1 MAKKLT
7 LRSLKNSFNI
17 KSPNNTES
25 NYTGKSDIEF
35 QINFVD
41 LIKLIFLNKKLITSC
56 VVLCMIITAA
66 VIFILPNKYTSS
78 ASLLPSGNNDK
89 FSTIKQFAGIGLGG
103 FDADENSSV
112 LFPTILKSNHI
123 IDAVLDEKYTYI
135 DNSEEKTQ
143 TYQEYLEIDIR
154 DVARDKLRKQ
164 LDIGT
169 NKKTGVITLSLE
181 TKYPQLS
188 QALLIKFIDELDR
201 YNIYKRR
208 SSAKENVIYLTKELS
223 QKEKELRDSE
233 DSLESF
239 QMANRN
245 WAATSD
251 PELLKALSR
260 HRREVTAK
268 LNTYIFL
275 RKQYEISK
283 LDVQKDIPIVSTLDS
298 PSLPTI
304 KSSPKRI
311 SSILLSGIVGFFLSM
326 LLLIV
331 TDAYRK
337 YKMKNDIPIKI
348 KNRNKNI
355 SHEVHV

>member
-41 LIKLIFLNKKLITSC
+41 LIKLIFLNKILITSC

-181 TKYPQLS
+181 TRS
-188 QALLIKFIDELDR
+188 EE
-201 YNIYKRR
+201 RR
-208 SSAKENVIYLTKELS
+208 VGKEC
-223 QKEKELRDSE
+223 R
-233 DSLESF
+233 
-239 QMANRN
+239 
-245 WAATSD
+245 
-251 PELLKALSR
+251 SR
-260 HRREVTAK
+260 W
-268 LNTYIFL
+268 
-275 RKQYEISK
+275 
-283 LDVQKDIPIVSTLDS
+283 S
-298 PSLPTI
+298 P
-304 KSSPKRI
+304 
-311 SSILLSGIVGFFLSM
+311 
-326 LLLIV
+326 
-331 TDAYRK
+331 Y
-337 YKMKNDIPIKI
+337 
-348 KNRNKNI
+348 
-355 SHEVHV
+355 H